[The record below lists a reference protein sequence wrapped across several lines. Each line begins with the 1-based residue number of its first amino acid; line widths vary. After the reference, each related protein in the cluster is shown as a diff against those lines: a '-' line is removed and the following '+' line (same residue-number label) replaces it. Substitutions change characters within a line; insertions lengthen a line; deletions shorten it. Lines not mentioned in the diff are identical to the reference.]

1 LVNVHAYTINVAAN
15 TTSTSKTYSPPRG
28 QKGKIKRITYIAD
41 TSTFNEVT
49 FYLKLGAEQVFPRE
63 NKLVAM
69 NLPLSLDCDIDVAS
83 GEYVE
88 AVVTNTNT
96 TTARN
101 LHLVFEVEE

>member
-1 LVNVHAYTINVAAN
+1 MNVHAYTINVAAG
-15 TTSTSKTYSPPRG
+15 TTSTSKTYTPAPG
-28 QKGKIKRITYIAD
+28 QKGKIKRITYISD
-41 TSTFNEVT
+41 TSTFNELT

-63 NKLVAM
+63 NKLIAM

-88 AVVTNTNT
+88 AVVTNANT

-101 LHLVFEVEE
+101 LHLIFEVEE